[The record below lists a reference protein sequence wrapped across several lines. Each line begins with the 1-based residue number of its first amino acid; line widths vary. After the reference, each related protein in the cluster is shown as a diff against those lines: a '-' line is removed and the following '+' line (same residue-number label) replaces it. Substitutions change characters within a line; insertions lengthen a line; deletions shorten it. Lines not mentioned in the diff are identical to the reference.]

1 MRGREVGGCD
11 LSEAHAVGLLP
22 DLCQPQ
28 PLLHLAV
35 PGAEQGGQQGRG
47 SLSPSRPAWSPGPT
61 CGHLASCAAR
71 RGARAAASPASRE
84 AAPATCQTCAQSR
97 PSAHSPPVEGGLG
110 SGSSSHRP
118 GLPPTPAPLKSVRGM
133 PWRPPHL
140 RIPLGS
146 SFRKDP
152 SWPPSAPLRT
162 QALRRAHRLNVTHPV
177 PPAPPPRGSLGSSLA
192 LTI

>member
-71 RGARAAASPASRE
+71 RGARAAASPASLEVLLPLVKLALNLVLQLIAHLWRVGWGLA
-84 AAPATCQTCAQSR
+84 AAPI
-97 PSAHSPPVEGGLG
+97 GL
-110 SGSSSHRP
+110 
-118 GLPPTPAPLKSVRGM
+118 AC
-133 PWRPPHL
+133 
-140 RIPLGS
+140 
-146 SFRKDP
+146 
-152 SWPPSAPLRT
+152 
-162 QALRRAHRLNVTHPV
+162 
-177 PPAPPPRGSLGSSLA
+177 PPPQLLSSQ
-192 LTI
+192 